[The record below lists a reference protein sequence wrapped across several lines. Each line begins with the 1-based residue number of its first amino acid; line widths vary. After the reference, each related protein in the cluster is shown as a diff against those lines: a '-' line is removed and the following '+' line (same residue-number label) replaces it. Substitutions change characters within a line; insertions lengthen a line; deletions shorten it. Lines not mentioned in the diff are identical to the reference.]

1 MQEFFKE
8 IQKNFSKYK
17 SNILKIILAIY
28 SYSSIL
34 MIIGIEKNYN
44 VFLLLGLLAIVF
56 MFFKLKINKK
66 MNKLSILISVL
77 ISLLICV
84 GNVVENSMT
93 NNTLNIFNVR
103 ILFKLLITFGGV
115 FIFLNLLFNT
125 FFTKIQ
131 NINLLCQ
138 NERKSDKKIFF
149 ISWGMIFL
157 LWSPYF
163 LRYFPG
169 IMTLDS
175 RVQLSYIE
183 DMIFR
188 NNHPFIQTWFEGG
201 IYNLGKFLFNN
212 TNMAMGFYT
221 IIQMLILSAIF
232 AYAVKFL
239 YKHKFNSIIVVLV
252 LFAYALLPQFA
263 LYSVT
268 VWKDVLFGG
277 AMLIMLI
284 SVIEMTLTD
293 KLKISNII
301 LFVISAVMILFF
313 RNNGIYIMIVCLPFF
328 IYCFR
333 KKIKI
338 ILPILIGLFT
348 LYFVVTGPVYN
359 YLKVEKP
366 SNVESLG
373 VPLQQVGRVIASDGK
388 MGKEEK
394 EYLMTI
400 FDFAEIK
407 NVYAPHIVDP
417 VKNHANRGV
426 LATTEKQF
434 LETWFSLF
442 LKNPDTYV
450 EAYLSQ
456 TLGYWYPSVKYWTT
470 GSLSSENTYGVHNVN
485 LLPNIL
491 TKIIDRVNSLDYSLS
506 VLCWGIGLGFILLF
520 LSIVVASIRK
530 IDKDKYFAWY
540 IPFVGLWIT
549 MMLASP
555 VFAEYRYVYG
565 LFTSL
570 PIILL
575 APYLKNHLS
584 KKD

>member
-157 LWSPYF
+157 LWLPYF

-277 AMLIMLI
+277 AMLIMFI

>member
-157 LWSPYF
+157 LWLPYF

-328 IYCFR
+328 IHCFR

-530 IDKDKYFAWY
+530 IGKDKYFAWY

>member
-8 IQKNFSKYK
+8 IQKDFSKYK

-66 MNKLSILISVL
+66 MNKLSIIISII

-157 LWSPYF
+157 LWLPYF

-470 GSLSSENTYGVHNVN
+470 GSLSNENTYGVHNVN

-530 IDKDKYFAWY
+530 IGKDKYFAWY

>member
-1 MQEFFKE
+1 MPDSVTEVMQ
-8 IQKNFSKYK
+8 
-17 SNILKIILAIY
+17 AIGVQQLTNHHPAMH
-28 SYSSIL
+28 I
-34 MIIGIEKNYN
+34 
-44 VFLLLGLLAIVF
+44 
-56 MFFKLKINKK
+56 
-66 MNKLSILISVL
+66 
-77 ISLLICV
+77 LLIRLC
-84 GNVVENSMT
+84 
-93 NNTLNIFNVR
+93 
-103 ILFKLLITFGGV
+103 
-115 FIFLNLLFNT
+115 
-125 FFTKIQ
+125 FTI
-131 NINLLCQ
+131 
-138 NERKSDKKIFF
+138 
-149 ISWGMIFL
+149 
-157 LWSPYF
+157 
-163 LRYFPG
+163 
-169 IMTLDS
+169 
-175 RVQLSYIE
+175 
-183 DMIFR
+183 
-188 NNHPFIQTWFEGG
+188 
-201 IYNLGKFLFNN
+201 GKFLFNN

-470 GSLSSENTYGVHNVN
+470 GSLSNENTYGVHNVN

-530 IDKDKYFAWY
+530 IGKDKYFAWY

>member
-1 MQEFFKE
+1 MQDFFKE
-8 IQKNFSKYK
+8 IQKDFSKYK

-34 MIIGIEKNYN
+34 MIIGVEKNYN

-66 MNKLSILISVL
+66 MNKLSILISII

-93 NNTLNIFNVR
+93 NNTLNIFSVR

-157 LWSPYF
+157 LWLPYF

-277 AMLIMLI
+277 AMLIMFI

>member
-157 LWSPYF
+157 LWLPYF

-470 GSLSSENTYGVHNVN
+470 GSLSNENTYGVHNVN

-530 IDKDKYFAWY
+530 IGKDKYFAWY

>member
-1 MQEFFKE
+1 
-8 IQKNFSKYK
+8 
-17 SNILKIILAIY
+17 
-28 SYSSIL
+28 
-34 MIIGIEKNYN
+34 
-44 VFLLLGLLAIVF
+44 
-56 MFFKLKINKK
+56 
-66 MNKLSILISVL
+66 
-77 ISLLICV
+77 
-84 GNVVENSMT
+84 
-93 NNTLNIFNVR
+93 
-103 ILFKLLITFGGV
+103 
-115 FIFLNLLFNT
+115 
-125 FFTKIQ
+125 
-131 NINLLCQ
+131 
-138 NERKSDKKIFF
+138 
-149 ISWGMIFL
+149 
-157 LWSPYF
+157 
-163 LRYFPG
+163 
-169 IMTLDS
+169 
-175 RVQLSYIE
+175 
-183 DMIFR
+183 
-188 NNHPFIQTWFEGG
+188 
-201 IYNLGKFLFNN
+201 
-212 TNMAMGFYT
+212 
-221 IIQMLILSAIF
+221 
-232 AYAVKFL
+232 
-239 YKHKFNSIIVVLV
+239 
-252 LFAYALLPQFA
+252 
-263 LYSVT
+263 
-268 VWKDVLFGG
+268 
-277 AMLIMLI
+277 
-284 SVIEMTLTD
+284 
-293 KLKISNII
+293 
-301 LFVISAVMILFF
+301 
-313 RNNGIYIMIVCLPFF
+313 
-328 IYCFR
+328 
-333 KKIKI
+333 
-338 ILPILIGLFT
+338 
-348 LYFVVTGPVYN
+348 
-359 YLKVEKP
+359 
-366 SNVESLG
+366 
-373 VPLQQVGRVIASDGK
+373 
-388 MGKEEK
+388 
-394 EYLMTI
+394 MTI

-570 PIILL
+570 PIIIL

>member
-277 AMLIMLI
+277 AMLIMFI

-328 IYCFR
+328 IHCFR

>member
-157 LWSPYF
+157 LWLPYF

>member
-157 LWSPYF
+157 LWLPYF

-570 PIILL
+570 PIIIL